1 SNKIQYNWIR
11 KILLVNWL
19 RHTYQETL
27 FPGRTYPPETPL
39 LSGLKFFGI
48 YRTQKNADI
57 TDRLLSVPNSAD
69 PKAMYLS
76 TERVPDIL
84 GTDVF

>member
-1 SNKIQYNWIR
+1 CRAGGNR
-11 KILLVNWL
+11 
-19 RHTYQETL
+19 
-27 FPGRTYPPETPL
+27 PD
-39 LSGLKFFGI
+39 GLNEPVTFFGI

>member
-1 SNKIQYNWIR
+1 MTSLKTSIKTITYLSDIGCLEIQGAS
-11 KILLVNWL
+11 L
-19 RHTYQETL
+19 
-27 FPGRTYPPETPL
+27 
-39 LSGLKFFGI
+39 GI

>member
-1 SNKIQYNWIR
+1 M
-11 KILLVNWL
+11 NWL

-69 PKAMYLS
+69 LS
-76 TERVPDIL
+76 WPPEIPDSRCIL
-84 GTDVF
+84 K

>member
-1 SNKIQYNWIR
+1 M
-11 KILLVNWL
+11 NWL

-27 FPGRTYPPETPL
+27 FPGRTYPPEKPL

-48 YRTQKNADI
+48 YRTQKNVDI

>member
-1 SNKIQYNWIR
+1 QND
-11 KILLVNWL
+11 V
-19 RHTYQETL
+19 TL
-27 FPGRTYPPETPL
+27 KMPAFEWVHVQLHQQKGMISLSPPTICNSAL

>member
-1 SNKIQYNWIR
+1 M
-11 KILLVNWL
+11 
-19 RHTYQETL
+19 
-27 FPGRTYPPETPL
+27 
-39 LSGLKFFGI
+39 KFFGI

>member
-1 SNKIQYNWIR
+1 DRNRSHWSTSKTPSYTKSVSWQ
-11 KILLVNWL
+11 
-19 RHTYQETL
+19 HH
-27 FPGRTYPPETPL
+27 RTYPPETPL